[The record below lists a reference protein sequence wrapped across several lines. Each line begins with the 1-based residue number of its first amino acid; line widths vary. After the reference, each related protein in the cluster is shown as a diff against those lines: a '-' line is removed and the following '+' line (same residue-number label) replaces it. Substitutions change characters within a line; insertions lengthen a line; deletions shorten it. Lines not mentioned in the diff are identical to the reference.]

1 MLKICALPKMV
12 SRKFFSIIFRPPID
26 TNSERMIIRT
36 FLKLKHG
43 GKEVFE
49 VLPNGQ
55 RRQFQDLM
63 SHRSE
68 MVLDSDIMS
77 VVANVYANI
86 KNIMNGKNH
95 PTKSEVLEIYGKNRI
110 NQIYIYTKNITKVGF
125 GVYLGNFAFQK
136 NNFVKLAK

>member
-1 MLKICALPKMV
+1 
-12 SRKFFSIIFRPPID
+12 
-26 TNSERMIIRT
+26 MIIRT

-43 GKEVFE
+43 GKEEFE
-49 VLPNGQ
+49 ILPNGQ

-63 SHRSE
+63 SHRAE

-125 GVYLGNFAFQK
+125 GVYLGNFALEKYFRETSKMKILGCRDPRYKHEYLYKPQ
-136 NNFVKLAK
+136 N